1 VNKMGETWDE
11 FKNVIGS
18 IFSVTPLGL
27 MKTGAEGY
35 FKSTEQVRILE
46 AEGRKKALSQGFS
59 EGYSNPLWSS
69 VGTGGKQP
77 EIELEGLGH
86 KIKLSPEQP
95 VGIDTST
102 GASGTRTKS
111 KTTEG
116 GLELSGFINPIIYI
130 GLIILIFMLIKGR

>member
-1 VNKMGETWDE
+1 MGETWDE
-11 FKNVIGS
+11 FKNIIGNL
-18 IFSVTPLGL
+18 FSATPPGIV
-27 MKTGAEGY
+27 KTGAESY
-35 FKSTEQVRILE
+35 FKSTGESRILE

-86 KIKLSPEQP
+86 SIKVSPEQP

-102 GASGTRTKS
+102 GAANTQTKS

-116 GLELSGFINPIIYI
+116 GLELSGFITPMVYI
-130 GLIILIFMLIKGR
+130 GLIILIFMIIKGR